1 MLWGR
6 PFSVWTPFHHPI
18 GRQPTSPHAP
28 LEGPLRHLD
37 APANEAGESRIG
49 SAMNEGIRPAH
60 GEVPPSLG
68 GRPNFSKSGTNRGY
82 GLVPANFFNFY
93 PQAFL
98 DIARIA
104 LTGGPLM

>member
-1 MLWGR
+1 MK
-6 PFSVWTPFHHPI
+6 
-18 GRQPTSPHAP
+18 
-28 LEGPLRHLD
+28 LD
-37 APANEAGESRIG
+37 APANEAGESHIS

-60 GEVPPSLG
+60 REVPPSLG

-82 GLVPANFFNFY
+82 GFDAADFLNFY

-104 LTGGPLM
+104 LTRGPLM